1 MDHLEEDY
9 PERLLAPRVP
19 PCLSL
24 YQPTH
29 PARPDKLQDPIRF
42 RNLVR
47 SLEALLAQRYAVR
60 DAAPVLAPLRAL
72 AEDHG
77 FWNHVEHGL
86 AVLRSRDEFRVYRLQ
101 RSVPEL
107 ALVADSFH
115 TKPLLRIQQSADRY
129 QILALRRD
137 RVELYEGNRDA
148 LARIDLAPQV
158 PATAADELGENGIER
173 QRANRV
179 YGSAKPAAV
188 TRHGT
193 DVSEDMRD
201 NETERYFRAVDRA
214 VAEFH
219 SRPTRLPL
227 LLAALPEHH
236 HLFRRVSQNPFL
248 LDMAI
253 DVHPDDLSLED
264 LRQRAW
270 QAVLPKYLAR
280 LTGLIA
286 AFQAAQ
292 AKHEGSADVSDV
304 ARAAFEGR
312 VATLLVDAD
321 RHIHGRIETPTG
333 AIALAKAGATDAGDL
348 LDDIGEQVLRTRG
361 EVVVVPSERMPVQG
375 GVAAIY
381 RY

>member
-9 PERLLAPRVP
+9 PERLLAARAP

-29 PARPDKLQDPIRF
+29 PAHPDKQQDPIRF

-47 SLEALLAQRYAVR
+47 SLETQLYQRYGTSVAE
-60 DAAPVLAPLRAL
+60 ALLAPLRAL

-77 FWNHVEHGL
+77 FWNRVQHGL
-86 AVLRSRDEFRVYRLQ
+86 AVLRSPDEFRVYRLQ

-115 TKPLLRIQQSADRY
+115 TKPLLRIQQSADRF
-129 QILALRRD
+129 QVLALRRD
-137 RVELYEGNRDA
+137 RVELYEGNRDTVA
-148 LARIDLAPQV
+148 SVDLAPQV
-158 PATAADELGENGIER
+158 PASAADVLGENAAER
-173 QRANRV
+173 ERASRV
-179 YGSAKPAAV
+179 YGSAAPAAIA
-188 TRHGT
+188 RHGT
-193 DVSEDMRD
+193 GVPEDVRNS
-201 NETERYFRAVDRA
+201 ETERYFRAVDRA
-214 VAEFH
+214 TTESH

-236 HLFRRVSQNPFL
+236 HLFRRVSQNPYL
-248 LDMAI
+248 LDAAL
-253 DVHPDDLSLED
+253 DVHPDDLSLEQ

-270 QAVLPKYLAR
+270 EAVLPKYMAR
-280 LTGLIA
+280 LAGLVA
-286 AFQAAQ
+286 AFHAAQ
-292 AKHEGSADVSDV
+292 AKHEGSADVADV

-312 VATLLVDAD
+312 VATMLVDAD
-321 RHIHGRIETPTG
+321 RHIPGRIEASTG
-333 AIALAKAGATDAGDL
+333 AITLVKSGAADVGDL

-361 EVVVVPSERMPVQG
+361 EVVVVPSDRMPAPG